1 MKLTESILK
10 KIILEE
16 LEKQQEEGAE
26 ELYNAVMALLLA
38 TGSEDDEMEEA
49 RNVPSARQRRNT
61 LKKLAK
67 ERAGIAKDLKYS
79 EFTDGQKK
87 LYHAAKKDLKLEDE
101 VFNLEFQHNLIHG
114 DLLDLPIVKQ
124 LAQKNP
130 KIAAFI
136 KGVATGGGSLSLNNL
151 FSQFVAGHV
160 TGE

>member
-1 MKLTESILK
+1 
-10 KIILEE
+10 
-16 LEKQQEEGAE
+16 
-26 ELYNAVMALLLA
+26 MALLLA

-49 RNVPSARQRRNT
+49 KASSAPKRKAALR
-61 LKKLAK
+61 KLAK

-101 VFNLEFQHNLIHG
+101 VFNLEFQHNLMHG
-114 DLLDLPIVKQ
+114 DLLNLPIVKQ

-130 KIAAFI
+130 RIAGFI
-136 KGVATGGGSLSLNNL
+136 KGIAVGGGSLSLNNL
-151 FSQFVAGHV
+151 FNQFVAGHV

>member
-49 RNVPSARQRRNT
+49 KASSAPKRRAA
-61 LKKLAK
+61 LKRLAK

-101 VFNLEFQHNLIHG
+101 VFNLEFQHNLMHG

-136 KGVATGGGSLSLNNL
+136 KGVASGGRELSLNNL
-151 FSQFVAGHV
+151 FNQFVAGHV